1 MRIVYALLCLLGT
14 LWPLSRLWPWLIEH
28 GLDLSLLTRQA
39 FATPIAGFAWADV
52 LVSGMAVI
60 VLMAVEGRRLGMRRW
75 WLPLLGLSVGVSLTL
90 PWFLWL
96 RERHLAA
103 RTPVPA
109 I

>member
-1 MRIVYALLCLLGT
+1 MRTVYALLCLLGT
-14 LWPLSRLWPWLIEH
+14 LWPLSWLWPWLAEH
-28 GLDLSLLTRQA
+28 GFDLSLPVRQA

-52 LVSGMAVI
+52 LVSGVAVI

-75 WLPLLGLSVGVSLTL
+75 WLPLLGLSVGVSLAL

-103 RTPVPA
+103 RTPVSMA
-109 I
+109 